1 MLSYLQQF
9 DSEIRGIFVLEVF
22 SKRQES
28 VVKIILVI
36 SYCLKC
42 VDHLDLVEAS
52 DMSVTNPN
60 RGDIIKYVFR
70 LNFINCSQLSES
82 NLWQFVVW
90 ALLPLVFKKTDNV
103 SCSRVLQSYEI
114 MYVSKKSILMYSFI
128 F

>member
-1 MLSYLQQF
+1 MLSHLQQL
-9 DSEIRGIFVLEVF
+9 DSEIRWIFVLEVF

-60 RGDIIKYVFR
+60 RGDIIKYVFT
-70 LNFINCSQLSES
+70 LSFINCSQLSES
-82 NLWQFVVW
+82 NLW
-90 ALLPLVFKKTDNV
+90 
-103 SCSRVLQSYEI
+103 
-114 MYVSKKSILMYSFI
+114 
-128 F
+128 